1 VFAARLRDDIT
12 TYSVYDVSDR
22 LRMRGWLVPA
32 YRMPPGIEDMA
43 VLRVV
48 VRNGF
53 GRDLASMLIA
63 DLEREMAYLDEHG
76 GQLGEKRSGF
86 RH

>member
-1 VFAARLRDDIT
+1 M
-12 TYSVYDVSDR
+12 YDVSDR

-48 VRNGF
+48 VRNGL
-53 GRDLASMLIA
+53 GRDLATLLIA
-63 DLEREMAYLDEHG
+63 DVEREIKYLEEHG
-76 GQLGEKRSGF
+76 GQPGEGRSGF